1 MGLLSSRRLG
11 LGSKFAAF
19 SLLLC
24 VGVGLGWMLWRRF
37 PHHKITDQEL
47 LREAVAQWEKAGEPG
62 NGPNYQIFE
71 QQGAQ
76 GYYDDAAA
84 TGRLFKR
91 ADDVQWS
98 IVELVKIRA
107 ENGDIQSAKSA
118 INSLAGSAMQRKAAE
133 VVALIQAQN
142 GDLSGALETISP
154 FGESDEVFLAYGR
167 YQIEM
172 GDFEGALDTAGRT
185 KSGYQLFYDIGDALR
200 IRGEQRRARK
210 LAAHM
215 RDRKLAALFL
225 ECARFTL
232 WPHPEEVRVI
242 QATPCDDAYLDATRG
257 KFAEADEVI
266 RKNGCSNV
274 SFIAIRQYEV
284 DPSGAERLLRDTS
297 DSQDLVFGLGQFAAV
312 AARKGNIVEALRLL
326 NDLQS
331 VNLGVKNKG
340 LADARSTEAI
350 HQIARAWTIKSG
362 PRDVLQWARSRPT
375 ADERTWALIG
385 MAEALGHAT
394 SRRHCLCYTRKSFS
408 RMCFS

>member
-1 MGLLSSRRLG
+1 MGLLASRRLG
-11 LGSKFAAF
+11 PGLKFAAF

-24 VGVGLGWMLWRRF
+24 VGVGLGWLLWVRF
-37 PHHKITDQEL
+37 AFHKITDQEL
-47 LREAVAQWEKAGEPG
+47 LREAVVEWEKAGEPG
-62 NGPNYQIFE
+62 YGPDYQIFE
-71 QQGAQ
+71 QQAAQ
-76 GYYDDAAA
+76 GYYEDAAA

-107 ENGDIQSAKSA
+107 ENGDIQGAENSIK
-118 INSLAGSAMQRKAAE
+118 SLAGSALQKKAAE

-142 GDLSGALETISP
+142 GDLSGALKTITP

-167 YQIEM
+167 RQIKM

-200 IRGEQRRARK
+200 IRGEQNRARK
-210 LAAHM
+210 LAAHVK
-215 RDRKLAALFL
+215 DRKFAALFL

-242 QATPCDDAYLDATRG
+242 QAIPCDDAYFYATRG

-266 RKNGCSNV
+266 RKNGCTNI
-274 SFIAIRQYEV
+274 SFVAVHQYEV

-297 DSQDLVFGLGQFAAV
+297 DSQDLVFGLGQFAA
-312 AARKGNIVEALRLL
+312 AAAKKGNIVEALRLL

-331 VNLGVKNKG
+331 VNLGEKNKV
-340 LADARSTEAI
+340 LAEARGTGAI
-350 HQIARAWTIKSG
+350 HEIARAWTIKSG
-362 PRDVLQWARSRPT
+362 PRAVLKWARSRPT
-375 ADERTWALIG
+375 TEQRTWALIG
-385 MAEALGHAT
+385 MAEALGHARP
-394 SRRHCLCYTRKSFS
+394 SH
-408 RMCFS
+408 

>member
-1 MGLLSSRRLG
+1 
-11 LGSKFAAF
+11 
-19 SLLLC
+19 
-24 VGVGLGWMLWRRF
+24 MLWRRF

-142 GDLSGALETISP
+142 GDLSGALETSSP

-185 KSGYQLFYDIGDALR
+185 KSGYQLF
-200 IRGEQRRARK
+200 
-210 LAAHM
+210 
-215 RDRKLAALFL
+215 
-225 ECARFTL
+225 
-232 WPHPEEVRVI
+232 
-242 QATPCDDAYLDATRG
+242 
-257 KFAEADEVI
+257 
-266 RKNGCSNV
+266 
-274 SFIAIRQYEV
+274 
-284 DPSGAERLLRDTS
+284 
-297 DSQDLVFGLGQFAAV
+297 
-312 AARKGNIVEALRLL
+312 
-326 NDLQS
+326 
-331 VNLGVKNKG
+331 
-340 LADARSTEAI
+340 
-350 HQIARAWTIKSG
+350 
-362 PRDVLQWARSRPT
+362 
-375 ADERTWALIG
+375 
-385 MAEALGHAT
+385 
-394 SRRHCLCYTRKSFS
+394 
-408 RMCFS
+408 

>member
-1 MGLLSSRRLG
+1 MGLFSPQSPSLGTKLSVL
-11 LGSKFAAF
+11 AF
-19 SLLLC
+19 LLS
-24 VGVGLGWMLWRRF
+24 VGLGVGWMAWRGFSDR
-37 PHHKITDQEL
+37 KITDQEL
-47 LREAVAQWEKAGEPG
+47 LREAVAEWKKAGEPG

-71 QQGAQ
+71 QQAAQ

-98 IVELVKIRA
+98 IVELVKIRP
-107 ENGDIQSAKSA
+107 ENGDIQGAKDSIRGFA
-118 INSLAGSAMQRKAAE
+118 ASDLQKKASRGI
-133 VVALIQAQN
+133 ALIQAQN
-142 GDLSGALETISP
+142 GDLSGALETIAP
-154 FGESDEVFLAYGR
+154 FGQSDEVFLAYGGH
-167 YQIEM
+167 QIQM

-200 IRGEQRRARK
+200 TRGEQGQARK

-215 RDRKLAALFL
+215 KDRKFAALFL

-257 KFAEADEVI
+257 KFPEADEVI

-274 SFIAIRQYEV
+274 SFVVDLQYEV

-297 DSQDLVFGLGQFAAV
+297 NPQDLAFGLGQFAAV
-312 AARKGNIVEALRLL
+312 AARKGDIVEALRLL

-331 VNLGVKNKG
+331 VNLGEKNRP
-340 LADARSTEAI
+340 LAEARVTDAI
-350 HQIARAWTIKSG
+350 HQIARGWTIKSG
-362 PRDVLQWARSRPT
+362 PKAVLKWARSRPT
-375 ADERTWALIG
+375 TERRTWALIG
-385 MAEALGHAT
+385 MAEALGHSAA
-394 SRRHCLCYTRKSFS
+394 RRHCL
-408 RMCFS
+408 